1 MRLIRFMWR
10 ELLYNGHLQSLGA
23 VGIVLFSSMV
33 LNLRLPIM
41 AYVMVYLLFET
52 IYLFD
57 RYRDF
62 HYDISTNKDRSEHI
76 RPYLGKLPIVITALS
91 LLQIFYSLYFGLPLF
106 VYTLSIVVGGIM
118 YPTFIKKLTKY
129 VPLLKNIYVSLFHSL
144 LLIYPI
150 VYFKLPINLSDMF
163 VAIFAYVFFETMLM
177 QMILDT
183 KDTTSD
189 KAVGLKTL
197 AVLLGNKKAIVATIC
212 LSIVNAIIF
221 FIIYKTIGLPNYF
234 VYITIISVATNVIMS
249 GYALTENKVAYLI
262 SGSKFFHWLCVLSG
276 IIISM

>member
-1 MRLIRFMWR
+1 MHLIRFLWR

-23 VGIVLFSSMV
+23 VGIVLLSSMV
-33 LNLRLPIM
+33 LNHHLPVI

-76 RPYLGKLPIVITALS
+76 RRYLGKLPIVITALS
-91 LLQIFYSLYFGLPLF
+91 LLQIFYSLYFGMPLF
-106 VYTLSIVVGGIM
+106 VYTLSIVVGGLM

-150 VYFKLPINLSDMF
+150 VYFQLPINLPDTF
-163 VAIFAYVFFETMLM
+163 FAIFSFVFFETMLM
-177 QMILDT
+177 QIILDT
-183 KDTTSD
+183 KDTPSD
-189 KAVGLKTL
+189 KVTGLKTL
-197 AVLLGNKKAIVATIC
+197 AVLLGNKKAIIITIL
-212 LSIVNAIIF
+212 LSIVNTILF
-221 FIIYKTIGLPNYF
+221 FMIYK
-234 VYITIISVATNVIMS
+234 IISLPTYFLYIMTVSFVTNVIMS
-249 GYALTENKVAYLI
+249 GYAFTENKVAYLI
-262 SGSKFFHWLCVLSG
+262 SGSKFFLWLCVLSG